1 MTGITVERRPGGTL
15 AVTGLLAHP
24 ELVEAIA
31 ALLVDGNASEIA
43 EAVAE
48 YGVAR
53 LDEPEGSL
61 ADGLYGDSLATLV
74 GYLESVVV
82 RFAPRDLAPIVDAV
96 AVEDARKLVTAA

>member
-1 MTGITVERRPGGTL
+1 MTRLAVERRPGGTL

-24 ELVEAIA
+24 ELVDAIA
-31 ALLVDGNASEIA
+31 ALLVDENAREIA

-48 YGVAR
+48 YDRAR

-61 ADGLYGDSLATLV
+61 ADGLYGDSLATLS

-82 RFAPRDLAPIVDAV
+82 RFAPRDLEPLADAVDA
-96 AVEDARKLVTAA
+96 ERARGLVTA

>member
-1 MTGITVERRPGGTL
+1 MTRLAVERRPGGTL

-24 ELVEAIA
+24 ELVDAIA
-31 ALLVDGNASEIA
+31 ALLVDENAREIA

-48 YGVAR
+48 YDRAR

-61 ADGLYGDSLATLV
+61 ADGLYGDSLATLS

-82 RFAPRDLAPIVDAV
+82 RFAPRDLAPIADAVDAERARGLV
-96 AVEDARKLVTAA
+96 AV

>member
-1 MTGITVERRPGGTL
+1 MTRLAVERRPGGTL

-24 ELVEAIA
+24 ELVDAIA
-31 ALLVDGNASEIA
+31 ALLVDENAREIA

-48 YGVAR
+48 YDRAR

-61 ADGLYGDSLATLV
+61 ADGLYGDSLATLA

-82 RFAPRDLAPIVDAV
+82 RFAPHDLVPIAE
-96 AVEDARKLVTAA
+96 AVEAENDRGLVTA